1 MKKLL
6 SLLLVL
12 ALLLPFCTGYAAEEN
27 YGELYIDWQPDSL
40 GDDPD
45 APEYDNAYIDPDEE
59 SGEDST
65 WEDESQDSGELDWSE
80 YAVAAMELDGDEE
93 STVSVTKPST
103 RLDNSDSPTA
113 SDSHY
118 YTPEAFYV
126 PISNQGSDSI
136 CWAISAMDSLM
147 IGAKKDE
154 ISIDTLSPEAL
165 VYYAYHGFTDSLC
178 NSGRDYITPEYRSAN
193 VQASL
198 MTLASWVGSTAS
210 APDKTQDAVRYADN
224 ELWLDNGYWLS
235 LSGSE
240 DRAAVK
246 EAIWAYGS
254 VTASLYMPGTNS
266 RYYNSSTNAYY
277 FCDAAS
283 GTNHQIVIVGWD
295 DSYSADNFAS
305 RPTKDGTAMNGAWLC
320 RNSWGENWGDG
331 GYFWLSYYD
340 NALCSKG
347 TALALDASR
356 WGADKNLYQ
365 YDCSYALYKRE
376 TVDAGSVTIANV
388 YTAGAGDSE
397 LLCAV
402 GTYAAAPNTQYNA
415 TVYTDLED
423 GSDPS
428 SGYPIASVSGKFDY
442 AGYQSVRLSDL
453 PYLEAGEK
461 FSVVI
466 ELSFPKTSGNKLPIC
481 VSDTGTAGSVSFTAY
496 NSANDGES
504 FRLDGTGWTDRSA
517 EAGGGVNYRIK
528 AYTVS
533 VDAAHEHSW
542 ATDSTPTPA
551 TCTEDGISLE
561 KCSDC
566 MALRAA
572 VIPAGGHTPT
582 EIPAVAATCTAKGST
597 VGKKCSVCNETLE
610 APVEIAALGHTWN
623 AGEVTTEPSCTAKGV
638 KTYTCSVCGEARTED
653 IAPTGHTPTRVEAAP
668 PTAVAAG
675 NIEHWKCSS
684 CGGYFADEACTMP
697 LDADAVFTPALGF
710 SDVAAGSYY
719 EAAVLWA
726 VDEGITTG
734 ATDMTFEPKAR
745 CSRAQIITFL
755 WRAAGEPEPESTESP
770 FTDIREGSYYY
781 KAVLWA
787 AEKGIAAG
795 TTATAFEPG
804 RVCSRGQVV
813 TFLWRYFGM
822 PEPVSTDAR
831 FTDVPSELYY
841 YKAVLWA
848 VENGLTEGT
857 GSTSFSPNLSCT
869 RAQAVTFLHRAD
881 SLRA

>member
-45 APEYDNAYIDPDEE
+45 APEYDNVYIDPDEDE
-59 SGEDST
+59 GSGEDSA
-65 WEDESQDSGELDWSE
+65 WEEDSQDSGEIDWSE
-80 YAVAAMELDGDEE
+80 YAVAAMDLDGDEE
-93 STVSVTKPST
+93 SAVSVTKPST
-103 RLDNSDSPTA
+103 RLANSDSPTA

-118 YTPEAFYV
+118 YTPEAFDV
-126 PISNQGSDSI
+126 PVSDQGSDSI
-136 CWAISAMDSLM
+136 CWAVSAVDSLM
-147 IGAKKDE
+147 IGAKKDK
-154 ISIDTLSPEAL
+154 ISIGTLSPEAL
-165 VYYAYHGFTDSLC
+165 VYYTYHGFTDSLC
-178 NSGRDYITPEYRSAN
+178 NRGRDYITPEYRSAN
-193 VQASL
+193 VYASL
-198 MTLASWVGSTAS
+198 MTLASWVGAS
-210 APDKTQDAVRYADN
+210 AAAPDKTTDLISYAGN
-224 ELWLDNGYWLS
+224 ELWLENGYWLR
-235 LSGSE
+235 LSGSM
-240 DRAAVK
+240 DRAAVR
-246 EAIWAYGS
+246 EAILAYGS
-254 VTASLYMPGTNS
+254 VTASLYMVTSGS
-266 RYYNSSTNAYY
+266 YYNDGTNAYY
-277 FCDAAS
+277 FSGTAS

-305 RPTKDGTAMNGAWLC
+305 KPAGDGAWLC
-320 RNSWGENWGDG
+320 RNSWGANWGDC

-340 NALCSKG
+340 TALCSKG
-347 TALALDASR
+347 IALALDAGS

-365 YDCSYALYKRE
+365 YDCSYALYKCE
-376 TVDAGSVTIANV
+376 TIDAGSVTIANV

-402 GTYAAAPNTQYNA
+402 GTYAAAPNTQYTA
-415 TVYTDLED
+415 TIYTDLED

-442 AGYQSVRLSDL
+442 AGYQSVRLSGL

-466 ELSFPKTSGNKLPIC
+466 ELSFPETSGNKLPIC
-481 VSDTGTAGSVSFTAY
+481 VSNTGTVGSVSFTTY

-504 FRLDGTGWTDRSA
+504 FRLDGTDWTDRSA
-517 EAGGGVNYRIK
+517 KAGGGVNYRIK

-542 ATDSTPTPA
+542 ATDSTPVPA

-566 MALRAA
+566 MALRTA
-572 VIPAGGHTPT
+572 VIPPTGHTPT
-582 EIPAVAATCTAKGST
+582 EIPAVAATCTAKGKT
-597 VGKKCSVCNETLE
+597 AGERCSVCGTILTAQEETD
-610 APVEIAALGHTWN
+610 ALGHTWN
-623 AGEVTTEPSCTAKGV
+623 AGEVTTDPSCTAKGV
-638 KTYTCSVCGEARTED
+638 RTYTCSVCGETRTED
-653 IAPTGHTPTRVEAAP
+653 IAPTGHTPTRVEAAA

-675 NIEHWKCSS
+675 NIEHWKCSR
-684 CGGYFADEACTMP
+684 CGGYFADEACTRP

-710 SDVAAGSYY
+710 SDVEAGSYY

-726 VDEGITTG
+726 ADEGVTVG
-734 ATDMTFEPKAR
+734 ASAMTFEPKTR
-745 CSRAQIITFL
+745 CSRAQIVTFL
-755 WRAAGEPEPESTESP
+755 WRAAGEPEPEGAECP
-770 FTDIREGSYYY
+770 FLDVREGSYYY

-795 TTATAFEPG
+795 TTAASFEPE
-804 RVCSRGQVV
+804 RVCSRGQIV
-813 TFLWRYFGM
+813 TFLWRYFGA
-822 PEPVSTDAR
+822 PEPEGASAR
-831 FTDVPSELYY
+831 FTDVPSEFYY

-848 VENGLTEGT
+848 VENNVTAGT
-857 GSTSFSPNLSCT
+857 DSTRFSPNLSCT
-869 RAQAVTFLHRAD
+869 RAQAVTFLCRAD
-881 SLRA
+881 SLGK